1 MNGYSIGVS
10 FFDGL
15 DGSLISDAD
24 YIELKKI
31 TPAEARRIRSM
42 TDKPIY
48 FHLQYDADGRFIK
61 PSSRDFV
68 RNLGDFTGA
77 YEIAG
82 PDHISFHFGP
92 AAEDCRAD
100 MENCTAVATGP
111 LLDPP
116 TLVGYTERN
125 LELLKN
131 EFPNA
136 LILLENL
143 EFIPEFL
150 SRGAYR
156 YIQEHD
162 FFTEQV
168 TRFREL
174 GLLDGIVFD
183 VAHGLITSGNHP
195 RYSGVDEKG
204 SEDADFNAEEAR
216 RKNPRAILK
225 SFELYA
231 GLMPLEQ
238 VREIHISGIGKRPDG
253 VYIDKHGEIGDTEL
267 AALGILLDKSNSP
280 GHIPIT
286 IEYARNP
293 GRIPVLIDR
302 LRGYLDGIFKKQP

>member
-100 MENCTAVATGP
+100 MENELFIQDREYGTAVS
-111 LLDPP
+111 D
-116 TLVGYTERN
+116 
-125 LELLKN
+125 
-131 EFPNA
+131 
-136 LILLENL
+136 LIRGDFEQCRPVTPSA
-143 EFIPEFL
+143 FDTYRSRRSIP
-150 SRGAYR
+150 
-156 YIQEHD
+156 
-162 FFTEQV
+162 
-168 TRFREL
+168 
-174 GLLDGIVFD
+174 VFD
-183 VAHGLITSGNHP
+183 ALL
-195 RYSGVDEKG
+195 RY
-204 SEDADFNAEEAR
+204 
-216 RKNPRAILK
+216 
-225 SFELYA
+225 
-231 GLMPLEQ
+231 
-238 VREIHISGIGKRPDG
+238 
-253 VYIDKHGEIGDTEL
+253 
-267 AALGILLDKSNSP
+267 LL
-280 GHIPIT
+280 
-286 IEYARNP
+286 
-293 GRIPVLIDR
+293 L
-302 LRGYLDGIFKKQP
+302 